1 MLGLILTVIGYVLA
15 IAWIAWRIIR
25 IPAVNLREQENQI
38 LKDCTTAFIVFML
51 GDVGLATTS
60 NPTVGG
66 AAFLL
71 VIIGIILLF
80 LVLADEI
87 RSL

>member
-1 MLGLILTVIGYVLA
+1 MVGLILTVIGYVLTV
-15 IAWIAWRIIR
+15 AWITWRIIR
-25 IPAVNLREQENQI
+25 IPAVSMWEQENRL
-38 LKDCTTAFIVFML
+38 LKDSTTALIVFML

-71 VIIGIILLF
+71 GIIGIILL
-80 LVLADEI
+80 LLALAADI